1 MADTKILDEVI
12 EVICEVHP
20 DLEAASLSSDTD
32 FDTLGLSSL
41 ELTEIIMEMEDRHDV
56 ELDLSTVDAAESLKS
71 VGSIVTLLEDILKA
85 KG

>member
-1 MADTKILDEVI
+1 
-12 EVICEVHP
+12 
-20 DLEAASLSSDTD
+20 
-32 FDTLGLSSL
+32 
-41 ELTEIIMEMEDRHDV
+41 MEMEDRHDV